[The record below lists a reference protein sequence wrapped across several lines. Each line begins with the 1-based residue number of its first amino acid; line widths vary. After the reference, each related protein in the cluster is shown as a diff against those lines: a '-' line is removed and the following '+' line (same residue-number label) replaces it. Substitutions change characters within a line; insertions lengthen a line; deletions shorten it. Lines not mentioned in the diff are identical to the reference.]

1 MAPPT
6 TARPADQNGAAPTA
20 RISGLKPAYTEIQ
33 LGEGFL
39 RDARSKGHSVSLAL
53 EAADPTTEYPEG
65 DRLRQLDAF
74 DRQLLR
80 FNIRTKADLRL
91 MQPASQL
98 VEFMDPKR
106 PDGTRFFASDQPQSW
121 VLYPEFIN
129 RQMRI
134 IPLPED
140 VLGSLVAQVTPVD
153 TDLYKT
159 IYLNDNLQTAPGQ
172 AQRQLVRVGEGAEI
186 PRITIGTFENGIQLT
201 KYGIALAGTYETYRR
216 LRVDLFTIF
225 LARIAMQIKLDL
237 ATWALNVL
245 QLGDGNGNAAPNY
258 NVSSLD
264 PAAPTLNFTG
274 TDFVTG
280 ATSTITKGLTY
291 KAWLLF
297 RATLYPLHMNVVAG
311 RLNELLQVLTLQFP
325 NVDPLTLLALLQQ
338 PDQRVQTGKLSMR
351 VNLFNQDVELVYHP
365 WAPGGVL
372 LGLDKRFAIEQLVE
386 NNSAL
391 TETDK
396 DIRSQLNEI
405 VVSQVV
411 GFGKFLTLA
420 SSQLTFV

>member
-1 MAPPT
+1 MT
-6 TARPADQNGAAPTA
+6 TATRVPADGTA
-20 RISGLKPAYTEIQ
+20 RVSGMKPSGFEAVELGQPLLRACRTER
-33 LGEGFL
+33 L
-39 RDARSKGHSVSLAL
+39 SLSAKL
-53 EAADPTTEYPEG
+53 EELDPSDQYAADSDLRKLTAFE
-65 DRLRQLDAF
+65 RQLV
-74 DRQLLR
+74 R
-80 FNIRTKADLRL
+80 FNIRTRTDRL
-91 MQPASQL
+91 TLQPASTL
-98 VEFMDPKR
+98 GEFYEPIQTK

-159 IYLNDNLQTAPGQ
+159 IYLNDNIQTAPGQ
-172 AQRQLVRVGEGAEI
+172 QQRQLVRVGEGAEI
-186 PRITIGTFENGIQLT
+186 PRVTIGSFENGIQLN

-237 ATWALNVL
+237 ATWALNVI

-258 NVSSLD
+258 NASSLD
-264 PAAPTLNFTG
+264 AAAPTLNITA
-274 TDFVTG
+274 TDFVTSQ
-280 ATSTITKGLTY
+280 TSTITKGLTY

-372 LGLDKRFAIEQLVE
+372 LGLDKRFAIEQLIE

-405 VVSQVV
+405 VISQVV

-420 SSQLTFV
+420 SSQLTFA